1 MNNKRI
7 DSSRTQT
14 SASEKNVKENL
25 EKQKKKLLQNMKAK
39 KEKVDD
45 ESKNRIQVIKQT
57 QQKKPLKVL
66 KNVDQ
71 NKAKKDSEEQRLSK
85 LLIAKSGRPEIK
97 VGQSAHSIASDQQIH
112 AESEHAHA
120 GHPESDGNNANQDLG
135 EVRAIHAQPFEQALG
150 ATKRGSTDVECK
162 PSHRKISNEI
172 DFDSQLCYRVDML
185 LNQNDKGRTKRNEN
199 LPQKYEISQ
208 AVDAQ

>member
-45 ESKNRIQVIKQT
+45 ESKNRIQFIKQT

-97 VGQSAHSIASDQQIH
+97 VGQSAHSIASD
-112 AESEHAHA
+112 
-120 GHPESDGNNANQDLG
+120 
-135 EVRAIHAQPFEQALG
+135 
-150 ATKRGSTDVECK
+150 
-162 PSHRKISNEI
+162 
-172 DFDSQLCYRVDML
+172 
-185 LNQNDKGRTKRNEN
+185 
-199 LPQKYEISQ
+199 
-208 AVDAQ
+208 